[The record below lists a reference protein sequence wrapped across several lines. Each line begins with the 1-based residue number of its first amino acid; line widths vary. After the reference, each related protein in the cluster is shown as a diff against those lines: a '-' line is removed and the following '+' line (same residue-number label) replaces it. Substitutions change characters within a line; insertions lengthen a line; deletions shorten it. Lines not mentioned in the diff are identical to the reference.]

1 MVFILPPTGIIEPLI
16 NELLLIFFL
25 EGVFYFCFYI
35 WHLKAILVFRIA
47 LRCFLCDFQF
57 VSLRRCEINKPPP
70 TICNYIPKRG
80 YDFLDNTHIKNK

>member
-1 MVFILPPTGIIEPLI
+1 MNYFQYS
-16 NELLLIFFL
+16 FL

-57 VSLRRCEINKPPP
+57 VFRNRPIIE
-70 TICNYIPKRG
+70 YIEKVPNLT
-80 YDFLDNTHIKNK
+80 DFGTFLFAVMLNGFMPW